1 MSYTS
6 EHHRMRPV
14 LDKARRLDIA
24 THPGPNS
31 LFEALLAGFNLWCTP
46 EDHPQGWDGVSRD
59 AGAFAKPCEYVGTA
73 TWGWTDERIT
83 HIELDTEA
91 YALRDHDYGEAKQR
105 PAAYRDRHDDIA
117 WAAAKV
123 AWLFSLAGMECPPIV
138 VGDSS
143 GNTLLPSSE
152 EHVRPTTEL
161 ACPWCGSRLAISE
174 VYFLKRREYLLSCT
188 NIGSCCFR
196 EL

>member
-6 EHHRMRPV
+6 EHRRLKPI

-31 LFEALLAGFNLWCTP
+31 LFESLTAGFNLWCTP
-46 EDHPQGWDGVSRD
+46 DDHPDGWESIPMD

-83 HIELDTEA
+83 HIELETDA
-91 YALRDHDYGEAKQR
+91 YALRDHDRSEANR
-105 PAAYRDRHDDIA
+105 GPDAYRDRPYDIA
-117 WAAAKV
+117 WAATKV
-123 AWLFSLAGMECPPIV
+123 AWLFSLAGMACPPIV
-138 VGDSS
+138 VGPDADCALAESPPAAE
-143 GNTLLPSSE
+143 TPS
-152 EHVRPTTEL
+152 HEL
-161 ACPWCGSRLAISE
+161 SCPWCGSRLAVSE
-174 VYFLKRREYLLSCT
+174 VCFLKRRHMLLSCT
-188 NIGSCCFR
+188 NVGSCSFR